1 MPLLLLPLLLLLLCN
16 GWNWCCSCCDRC
28 CGCCCVYG
36 CGGGLRCYCTRGV
49 AVCCSCNCCCCRLF
63 GGWSSSSSYGLLS
76 FVVVVAA
83 PVSSAVVA
91 AFFLLLTCLYCY
103 ASRRFACLFTYL
115 LMHART
121 DVLTYLRTY
130 LLTDLLTDLILRTY
144 LPTYLL
150 YFAPLTPTLTC
161 SLTPRFSNSSTS
173 RLTSFPAAHCMGQEM
188 LKARRVFL
196 TGEVNDE
203 SAKVLCCYALHVSAL
218 ELQGFRALGFRVFS
232 YLGLRATGPGD
243 EDLP

>member
-1 MPLLLLPLLLLLLCN
+1 MQPFFYYSLACIATLRDGSLAYLP
-16 GWNWCCSCCDRC
+16 
-28 CGCCCVYG
+28 
-36 CGGGLRCYCTRGV
+36 
-49 AVCCSCNCCCCRLF
+49 
-63 GGWSSSSSYGLLS
+63 
-76 FVVVVAA
+76 
-83 PVSSAVVA
+83 
-91 AFFLLLTCLYCY
+91 
-103 ASRRFACLFTYL
+103 TYL
-115 LMHART
+115 CTH
-121 DVLTYLRTY
+121 VLTYLRTY